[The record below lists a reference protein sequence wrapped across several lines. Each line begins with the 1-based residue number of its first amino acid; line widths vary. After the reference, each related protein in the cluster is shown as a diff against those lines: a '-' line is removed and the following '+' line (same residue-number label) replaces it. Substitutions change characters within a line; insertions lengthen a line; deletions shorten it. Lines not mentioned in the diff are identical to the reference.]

1 MSVHNLRSWKH
12 ALRNLLD
19 SDMSAE
25 FCITWLCSAFQV
37 QRNEVVREWNN
48 LLCKK
53 AWHLNNWEHATGIMG
68 LKSAYHCH
76 YDLYRYFIV

>member
-48 LLCKK
+48 LLCKR
-53 AWHLNNWEHATGIMG
+53 HGI
-68 LKSAYHCH
+68 
-76 YDLYRYFIV
+76 